1 MRVLIAA
8 AAFTGALLAVGLG
21 HGAAARGCTLPPR
34 TVRAE
39 LDAKG
44 ARYEWTTTCGGA
56 RVVIRASYDERTN
69 RTSEVVVFP
78 ARRGATNTFEAWCG
92 RNPWA
97 PDGRPVCAE
106 LHKALNVPS
115 AFTEPWLGRAEL
127 RETRSGLPAR
137 VDNARAGAPIPL
149 LPPSGTILARDPG
162 APVELRWT
170 SGTGPTARYRVELQR
185 GISAS
190 GPFSE
195 VRDATVDGTA
205 GLSVGYRIPPEVITT
220 NDARSYWRW
229 RVGQATDAG
238 AVRYSTWQ
246 SFSLR

>member
-1 MRVLIAA
+1 MRVLISAA
-8 AAFTGALLAVGLG
+8 ALGCALLAVGVG
-21 HGAAARGCTLPPR
+21 RAGAARGCALPPR

-44 ARYEWTTTCGGA
+44 AQYEWTTTCGGA

-69 RTSEVVVFP
+69 RASEVVLFP
-78 ARRGATNTFEAWCG
+78 THATNTFEAWCG
-92 RNPWA
+92 RNPWV
-97 PDGRPVCAE
+97 PDGRPVCAR
-106 LHKALNVPS
+106 LHKALTVRS

-127 RETRSGLPAR
+127 RRARGGRSDP
-137 VDNARAGAPIPL
+137 VDTARAGAPIPL
-149 LPPSGTILARDPG
+149 LPPSGTVLARDPG

-185 GISAS
+185 GLSAG

-195 VRDATVDGTA
+195 VRDADIGGTT
-205 GLSVGYRIPPEVITT
+205 GLSVGYRIPPEVVTAS
-220 NDARSYWRW
+220 DARPYWRW

-238 AVRYSTWQ
+238 TVRYSAWQ
-246 SFSLR
+246 TFLLR